1 MIYGY
6 MILRAID
13 KEKLETVIKKNKKR
27 HLAMPIIIYTI
38 GIFIS
43 LSPRVISSQFFWKDG
58 HLELSSGY
66 TMPIGDWANELKPG
80 FGIGL
85 GYSFPTGFLNNQV
98 FVIQE
103 LSYSRWAFASNDNS
117 TANIYS
123 YSLLPAIYFPYSF
136 TTGKIVAPFFAVGGQ
151 FSDLNLIEEKL
162 SKNDHYYGI
171 FLKARTGIFFD
182 ITANLRIKLQAE
194 ISSYPY
200 ISHKLNYTSIGLGIG
215 YRLTAPAEIQNANA
229 RKIITL
235 HKDAAIARNTDD
247 WIKLEEVVT
256 EILALDPRDDQALH
270 YQLEIQ
276 DEGIYQT
283 ALQTIH
289 TKGELQAIP
298 LLDKIAQRYQ
308 PAQQQLISI
317 RNKLKDKIPEWRKA
331 GVQAYEN
338 QNYQLCIQLMKQI
351 LLVDREEETAKIY
364 LPRAEMRLQALEKL
378 QR

>member
-1 MIYGY
+1 

-13 KEKLETVIKKNKKR
+13 KEKLVTIIMKNIKL
-27 HLAMPIIIYTI
+27 HLVVPIIIYTI
-38 GIFIS
+38 AILIS
-43 LSPRVISSQFFWKDG
+43 FSTRAISSQFYWQDG
-58 HLELSSGY
+58 HLDLAAGY

-103 LSYSRWAFASNDNS
+103 LSYSRWAFASNNNS

-151 FSDLNLIEEKL
+151 FSDLNLIEKEL

-171 FLKARTGIFFD
+171 FLKARTGIFLD
-182 ITANLRIKLQAE
+182 ITSNLRLKLHAE

-200 ISHKLNYTSIGLGIG
+200 ISHKLNYTSISLGIG
-215 YRLTAPAEIQNANA
+215 YRFTAPAEIENVNAK
-229 RKIITL
+229 KIKIL
-235 HKDAAIARNTDD
+235 HKDAEIARNAKD
-247 WIKLEEVVT
+247 WIKLQELVT
-256 EILALDPRDDQALH
+256 KILALDPRDDQALQ

-283 ALQTIH
+283 ALQTMN

-298 LLDKIAQRYQ
+298 LLEKIAPRYQ

-317 RNKLKDKIPEWRKA
+317 RNKLKDKIPGWRKA
-331 GVQAYEN
+331 GIQAYEN
-338 QNYQLCIQLMKQI
+338 LNYQLCIQLMKQI
-351 LLVDREEETAKIY
+351 LLVDPEDNTAKIY
-364 LPRAEMRLQALEKL
+364 LPRAEKRLQALEKL
-378 QR
+378 Q

>member
-1 MIYGY
+1 

-13 KEKLETVIKKNKKR
+13 KDKLETIMTKNKKW
-27 HLAMPIIIYTI
+27 HLVMPVIIYTI
-38 GIFIS
+38 AIFIS
-43 LSPRVISSQFFWKDG
+43 VSPRVISSPFYWQDG
-58 HLELSSGY
+58 HLELSPGY

-80 FGIGL
+80 FGFSL
-85 GYSFPTGFLNNQV
+85 GYSFPTSFLNNQV

-123 YSLLPAIYFPYSF
+123 YSLLPAIHFPYSF

-151 FSDLNLIEEKL
+151 FSDLNLIEEKV
-162 SKNDHYYGI
+162 SKNDHYFGI
-171 FLKARTGIFFD
+171 FLKARTGIFLD
-182 ITANLRIKLQAE
+182 LTSNLRIKLQAE

-200 ISHKLNYTSIGLGIG
+200 ISHKLNYTSISLGLG
-215 YRLTAPAEIQNANA
+215 YRFTAPAEIQNPNA
-229 RKIITL
+229 KKIITL
-235 HKDAAIARNTDD
+235 HNDAAIAEKTKD
-247 WIKLEEVVT
+247 WIKLHELVT
-256 EILALDPRDDQALH
+256 EILALDPRDNQALY

-283 ALQTIH
+283 ALQTMQ

-298 LLDKIAQRYQ
+298 LLEKIAQRYQ
-308 PAQQQLISI
+308 PAQQQLIYI

-338 QNYQLCIQLMKQI
+338 LNYQLCIQLMKQI
-351 LLVDREEETAKIY
+351 LLVDPEEKTAKIY
-364 LPRAEMRLQALEKL
+364 LPRAEKRLQALEKL
-378 QR
+378 Q

>member
-1 MIYGY
+1 MI
-6 MILRAID
+6 RKAID
-13 KEKLETVIKKNKKR
+13 KNTMETIITKRIKLHFIV
-27 HLAMPIIIYTI
+27 PIIIYTI

-43 LSPRVISSQFFWKDG
+43 FSTRAISSSFLWQDG
-58 HLELSSGY
+58 HLELSPGY

-85 GYSFPTGFLNNQV
+85 GYSFPTSFLNNQV

-162 SKNDHYYGI
+162 SKNDHYFGL
-171 FLKARTGIFFD
+171 FLKGRTGIFLD
-182 ITANLRIKLQAE
+182 ITSNLRVKLQAE

-200 ISHKLNYTSIGLGIG
+200 ISHKLNYTSISLGIG
-215 YRLTAPAEIQNANA
+215 YRFTAPAEIQNPNA
-229 RKIITL
+229 KKIITL
-235 HKDAAIARNTDD
+235 HNDGAIARNSED
-247 WIKLEEVVT
+247 WIKLQELVT
-256 EILALDPRDDQALH
+256 EILALDPRDDQALY

-283 ALQTIH
+283 ALQTIQ

-298 LLDKIAQRYQ
+298 LLEKIAQRHK
-308 PAQQQLISI
+308 PAQQQLIFI
-317 RNKLKDKIPEWRKA
+317 RNKFKTKIPEWRKS

-338 QNYQLCIQLMKQI
+338 LNYQLCVQLMKQI
-351 LLVDREEETAKIY
+351 LLVDPEEETAKIY
-364 LPRAEMRLQALEKL
+364 LPRAEKRLQALEKL
-378 QR
+378 Q